1 MLTLYR
7 SRAWRRE
14 RPAILAEGSLPKNVA
29 WIDLLKRE
37 PDEVAFVKRTAGLD
51 VPSIEDLSEIESS
64 SRLSSQN
71 GCRDIVL
78 EAWDKSLDPLFDRQA
93 RCCRALRVSADCDA
107 RPGPHTRGKPRLLD
121 VGRRNPARD
130 RFAPDSPLERHGFT
144 LSVPPGNLDRSEP
157 VQPRVE
163 TNMARLSNPVPLQ
176 Q

>member
-37 PDEVAFVKRTAGLD
+37 PDEVAFVKRTTGLD

-78 EAWDKSLDPLFDRQA
+78 EAWDKSLDPLFDR
-93 RCCRALRVSADCDA
+93 
-107 RPGPHTRGKPRLLD
+107 
-121 VGRRNPARD
+121 
-130 RFAPDSPLERHGFT
+130 
-144 LSVPPGNLDRSEP
+144 
-157 VQPRVE
+157 
-163 TNMARLSNPVPLQ
+163 
-176 Q
+176 